1 MTQYNREELSLIF
14 QVLAGITLTVGYAF
28 TISVYNSFVPAF
40 ALIGSAVG
48 LAIIIGCWIGIK
60 HLGFMIAI
68 IMTSI
73 IFAMYFNF
81 GAMFS

>member
-1 MTQYNREELSLIF
+1 MTEYNREELSLIF

-28 TISVYNSFVPAF
+28 TISVYNSVVPAF

-60 HLGFMIAI
+60 HLGFMLSI
-68 IMTSI
+68 IMASI
-73 IFAMYFNF
+73 IFALYFNF

>member
-1 MTQYNREELSLIF
+1 MTEYNRDELVTIL

-28 TISVYNSFVPAF
+28 TINVYNSSVPAF

-48 LAIIIGCWIGIK
+48 LAIIIGCWIGLK
-60 HLGFMIAI
+60 HLGFMLTMIF
-68 IMTSI
+68 TSI
-73 IFAMYFNF
+73 VFAIYFNF